1 MVVPVPNPQATILL
15 PQLLK
20 LEMHVKERY
29 GKGVEFHTLDITET
43 EPKPV
48 RLIEAAKTLASE
60 WRRLKVGG
68 GGGAGEVS
76 SAS

>member
-20 LEMHVKERY
+20 LERYVKDRHVE
-29 GKGVEFHTLDITET
+29 GVEFHTLDITET

-48 RLIEAAKTLASE
+48 RLIEAAKTLAGE
-60 WRRLKVGG
+60 WRRLKGG
-68 GGGAGEVS
+68 GGW
-76 SAS
+76 

>member
-1 MVVPVPNPQATILL
+1 LVVPVPNPQATILL

-20 LEMHVKERY
+20 LERHVKERH
-29 GKGVEFHTLDITET
+29 GEGVEFHTLDITET

-48 RLIEAAKTLASE
+48 RLIETAKILTGE
-60 WRRLKVGG
+60 WRRLKARG

-76 SAS
+76 PAS